1 MICVFYITFIF
12 LFAIFI
18 SYAYFETYLF
28 VFCLHHFGQ
37 LCCFKVLNTKSG
49 LDWIVEYWNWNEPVP
64 AAGDV
69 CLCCLCQ
76 SAMCRLLN
84 ALLALLS
91 RFLFAI
97 HGAVTVWRVVA
108 VKQEPL
114 YWLLLTGVALLG
126 LEMAVT
132 LKCTRNAEWKW

>member
-1 MICVFYITFIF
+1 MPVMICVFYITFIF
-12 LFAIFI
+12 LICNF
-18 SYAYFETYLF
+18 YFETYLF

-49 LDWIVEYWNWNEPVP
+49 LDWTVKCWKLNDRVP
-64 AAGDV
+64 AAGGDA
-69 CLCCLCQ
+69 CLCYLCQ

-91 RFLFAI
+91 RLLFAI
-97 HGAVTVWRVVA
+97 HGVVTVWRVVA

>member
-1 MICVFYITFIF
+1 MICVFYITSIF
-12 LFAIFI
+12 LYAIFI

-37 LCCFKVLNTKSG
+37 LCFKVLNTKSG
-49 LDWIVEYWNWNEPVP
+49 LDWRVKYWKLNDRVP
-64 AAGDV
+64 AAGGDV

-91 RFLFAI
+91 HFLFA
-97 HGAVTVWRVVA
+97 T
-108 VKQEPL
+108 
-114 YWLLLTGVALLG
+114 Y
-126 LEMAVT
+126 
-132 LKCTRNAEWKW
+132 